1 MEKKFKKAE
10 AFFDVWFFSFQYGVF
25 MLEFIQLAF
34 QKNFDVI
41 RYAGVFAVIVIFL
54 AAISNT
60 FITIIADYIEF
71 RFRKIINGF
80 RELNK

>member
-10 AFFDVWFFSFQYGVF
+10 AFFDVWYFNFQYGVF
-25 MLEFIQLAF
+25 IFEFIQLAF

-41 RYAGVFAVIVIFL
+41 RYAGVFAVIVTFL
-54 AAISNT
+54 VAISNM
-60 FITIIADYIEF
+60 FRTIITDYIEF